1 MKFYTNKLFFIGSV
15 YGKTMIEKVEKVFNL
30 SRIAV
35 VIPKKIAPY
44 VSVYKEWLIYQL
56 NIGEK
61 KNL

>member
-1 MKFYTNKLFFIGSV
+1 
-15 YGKTMIEKVEKVFNL
+15 MIEKVEKVFNL

-56 NIGEK
+56 NIGC
-61 KNL
+61 

>member
-1 MKFYTNKLFFIGSV
+1 MKIITGSE
-15 YGKTMIEKVEKVFNL
+15 YGKIMIEKVEKVFNL

-44 VSVYKEWLIYQL
+44 VSVYKEWFIYQL